1 MKTKYLH
8 VTHNDNSGYHSSQL
22 TFRTLAGSPAECL
35 WPAAGRTHASCRLEE
50 QAGGAEGGR
59 EGEGVEPTRPFRR
72 EREIKK
78 TLHTGCMYVY
88 LSQRA
93 GCLACLAAVTGHGD
107 AARGPSEVIGH
118 DLVPGVDVY
127 VRRRDTVDRG
137 GRAAHHARGA
147 APHGTLGTRQIT
159 PLLPLLSYV

>member
-35 WPAAGRTHASCRLEE
+35 WPVAGRDHASLPPWRSRLE
-50 QAGGAEGGR
+50 ARKEGGR
-59 EGEGVEPTRPFRR
+59 GRGSSPRARSEEIERLKNTSHWYACMFICHNARAAWRAWRRSLVLRRGE
-72 EREIKK
+72 
-78 TLHTGCMYVY
+78 
-88 LSQRA
+88 S
-93 GCLACLAAVTGHGD
+93 
-107 AARGPSEVIGH
+107 PSEVIGH

-127 VRRRDTVDRG
+127 VRRRNTVDRG

-147 APHGTLGTRQIT
+147 APYGTLGTRQIT
-159 PLLPLLSYV
+159 PLLPLLSYM